1 MPLLHITNTYTVHH
15 VSKIRGIIE
24 KQTHIF
30 REDVR
35 WRTILRPLLLIII
48 IESKKACSNSGV
60 AIVTASFSITL
71 RLKFKPFHFCYDLL
85 AFLLYLSWY
94 LYFLFTLSK
103 IMFGALRIDKV
114 FNEHPNTCC
123 VNGKWGQNGFNLET
137 HWLIINFVWNDW

>member
-15 VSKIRGIIE
+15 VSKIRRHHR
-24 KQTHIF
+24 KTNTHIQ
-30 REDVR
+30 RR
-35 WRTILRPLLLIII
+35 RALKNNTTAIIIIII

-60 AIVTASFSITL
+60 AIVTASLSITL

-103 IMFGALRIDKV
+103 IMFGALTIDKV
-114 FNEHPNTCC
+114 FENIQTRVVH
-123 VNGKWGQNGFNLET
+123 GKWGQNCFNWET
-137 HWLIINFVWNDW
+137 HGLIINFV

>member
-1 MPLLHITNTYTVHH
+1 MPLLHITNTYIVHH
-15 VSKIRGIIE
+15 VSKIRRHHR
-24 KQTHIF
+24 KTNTHIQ
-30 REDVR
+30 RR
-35 WRTILRPLLLIII
+35 RALKNNTTAIIIIII

-123 VNGKWGQNGFNLET
+123 VNGKWGQNSFNLET
-137 HWLIINFVWNDW
+137 HWLTINFV